1 MKIGILH
8 QYDLSASGS
17 CVYVRRAAESL
28 LALGHEVHIVSKELY
43 PQRYD
48 FIEEA
53 LLYRQEAARLPFHL
67 KQAVGGNAQ
76 PYTLF
81 SRDGRNA
88 CVSHTLLSDIIAV
101 ACERT
106 ELPSGRLF
114 TELST
119 EEIEHYINYH
129 FERVVDIIDRYELDI
144 LHANHVLLWP
154 YIAHLVKAR
163 LGLPYVVTVHGS
175 TIEFVLDRDER
186 YRPYVVTGLSQADR
200 IIVLNKDVRRRVL
213 SICPQ
218 VEHKLIEIPVG
229 VETSVFQPIP
239 FVERPQAI
247 ANLVEALANRQGTGK
262 RELARRST
270 SRLLYEES
278 NESEIARQMM
288 AVRNSYEHGQPDAD
302 LGERLAS
309 IDWGTDRAIIYVGR
323 LLFEKGVHCLIAAMP
338 LILARFPRTR
348 LFIVG
353 DGVDREF
360 LELLVSALDQG
371 RLELVHRALW
381 IARPYRYQVDGEIT
395 SYVGYLEGFLNI
407 MEGREEGRGP
417 ARSEKLSLKAYMNM
431 ARGRIS
437 ESVVFTGHL
446 DQSDLAQ
453 LFPCADICVL
463 PSIVKEAFPLVSVES
478 LACGVVPAG
487 AHFSGLVPILDEVA
501 AQVGPIGDLV
511 KLDHHPLQLINDL
524 ATNIPALLARLKDRE
539 LADRVSYMCR
549 RIVEPAYSWKN
560 VGARLEELYSSSLH
574 TS

>member
-17 CVYVRRAAESL
+17 CIYVRRAAESL
-28 LALGHEVHIVSKELY
+28 LALGHEVHIVSKERY

-53 LLYRQEAARLPFHL
+53 LLYWQEAARLPSHL
-67 KQAVGGNAQ
+67 TQAVRGSTQ

-81 SRDGRNA
+81 SRKERNI
-88 CVSHTLLSDIIAV
+88 CISHTLLSDIIAV

-106 ELPSGRLF
+106 ELPAGRLF

-119 EEIEHYINYH
+119 EEIEHYIKYH
-129 FERVVDIIDRYELDI
+129 FERVTEIIGRYNLGI
-144 LHANHVLLWP
+144 LHVNHVLLWP

-163 LGLPYVVTVHGS
+163 LGIPYVVTVHGS

-186 YRPYVVTGLSQADR
+186 YRPYAITGLRQADG

-213 SICPQ
+213 AICPD
-218 VEHKLIEIPVG
+218 VEHKLVEIPVG
-229 VETSVFQPIP
+229 VETGSFKPIP
-239 FVERPQAI
+239 FAERPRAI
-247 ANLVEALANRQGTGK
+247 ARLAEALLTGQGTGK
-262 RELARRST
+262 RELARQST
-270 SRLLYEES
+270 CQLLYEQS
-278 NESEIARQMM
+278 SESEIARQMM
-288 AVRNSYEHGQPDAD
+288 AIRNSYEHGQPDAD
-302 LGERLAS
+302 SGESLAS
-309 IDWGTDRAIIYVGR
+309 IDWGTDRIIIYVGR
-323 LLFEKGVHCLIAAMP
+323 LLFEKGIHCLIAAMP
-338 LILARFPRTR
+338 LILAQFPRTR

-360 LELLVSALDQG
+360 LELLVHALDQG

-395 SYVGYLEGFLNI
+395 PYVDYLESFLNI
-407 MEGREEGRGP
+407 IAEREP
-417 ARSEKLSLKAYMNM
+417 AESKNPSLETYMNM
-431 ARGRIS
+431 ARGRIGD
-437 ESVVFTGHL
+437 SVIFTGYL
-446 DQSDLAQ
+446 DQSELAQ
-453 LFPCADICVL
+453 LFPCANICVL
-463 PSIVKEAFPLVSVES
+463 PSIVREAFPLVSVES

-487 AHFSGLVPILDEVA
+487 AYFSGLVPILDEVA
-501 AQVGPIGDLV
+501 TQVSPVGDLV
-511 KLDHHPLQLINDL
+511 RLDHHPMQLINDL

-549 RIVEPAYSWKN
+549 RIVEPAYSWKS
-560 VGARLEELYSSSLH
+560 VGGRLAELYSSRLN